1 MEQTKVS
8 SMYYIVEKFQCL
20 CDFQK
25 YLKYLLIKILCNL
38 KTVHIHYFI
47 YQPTNALT

>member
-1 MEQTKVS
+1 MEQIKVS

-20 CDFQK
+20 CGFRK

-38 KTVHIHYFI
+38 KTVHFHHFN